1 MVMGHWIP
9 VQFSYEEIFWTFL
22 KSYGYWKKK
31 KDINES
37 RSKSCCGGSWR
48 SPLPT
53 LSLWELSEGNRV
65 MVMRLAIPQE
75 QF

>member
-31 KDINES
+31 RILMKAGVKAAVGAAD
-37 RSKSCCGGSWR
+37 GH
-48 SPLPT
+48 
-53 LSLWELSEGNRV
+53 LSLL
-65 MVMRLAIPQE
+65 
-75 QF
+75 